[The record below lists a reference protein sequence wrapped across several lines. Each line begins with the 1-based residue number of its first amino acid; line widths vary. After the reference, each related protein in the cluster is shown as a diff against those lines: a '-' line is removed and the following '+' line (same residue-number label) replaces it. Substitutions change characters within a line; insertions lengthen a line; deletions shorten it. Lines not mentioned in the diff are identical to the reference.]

1 MPLQLTL
8 LLAAVAATAAPA
20 AVTAEAGSD
29 GDATEAPLP
38 HDGPQYMAVKKNGKV
53 IHGDMLGFERTGK
66 PLLADPIDTFLIKL
80 GAPEAEAKE
89 IG

>member
-1 MPLQLTL
+1 MPLHLAL
-8 LLAAVAATAAPA
+8 LLAAVAAAAAPA
-20 AVTAEAGSD
+20 AVTAD
-29 GDATEAPLP
+29 GGAAEPPLP